1 MKTYKQSRSS
11 FFSQN
16 KIHRFIIAMFSF
28 TIFVN
33 FTSYSQIKSYDLWD
47 NTNKNSNFLNQNIFD
62 DEEFEDDS
70 TDFDAIFDFNS
81 DNDLLPGSK
90 KLNSFMEHP
99 FIEIQYGIANY
110 DYKVSNIPLFNNNF
124 SAAGNFKLKIGD
136 LNLKQVKKIEA
147 DNILKYSNSYLSL
160 SHLNTEVGVTNNEDK
175 IRVNLWKFT
184 FFADDEGYA
193 YKIGENS
200 YFALYRGSEV
210 NWNYMSLDEVNKL
223 TPSDTNS
230 ASQEALRNFG
240 EAARFG
246 TSFEAGLK
254 ANIVGGIGLSASYER
269 SMIFPRTLVF
279 KYVASSIV
287 HEIAL
292 GLSDS
297 FIKKVLKAS
306 PDAAPIVNFVI
317 KNAISYGFYEL
328 SSKSMNWPFN
338 TAEPLMIDSFKM
350 GLSFDF

>member
-1 MKTYKQSRSS
+1 MKTYKQSNGYTHSNYKFHRLILAIFALLIFGNYESYTQITS
-11 FFSQN
+11 NDLFGNNSQN
-16 KIHRFIIAMFSF
+16 TK
-28 TIFVN
+28 
-33 FTSYSQIKSYDLWD
+33 Y
-47 NTNKNSNFLNQNIFD
+47 LNQNIFD

-110 DYKVSNIPLFNNNF
+110 DYKVSNILLFNNNF

-160 SHLNTEVGVTNNEDK
+160 SHLNTEVGVTGNEDK

-230 ASQEALRNFG
+230 ASQAALRNFG

-279 KYVASSIV
+279 KYVASTIV

-297 FIKKVLKAS
+297 FIKKILKAS
-306 PDAAPIVNFVI
+306 PDAAPIVNFI
-317 KNAISYGFYEL
+317 FKNAISYGFYEL

-350 GLSFDF
+350 GFTFDF